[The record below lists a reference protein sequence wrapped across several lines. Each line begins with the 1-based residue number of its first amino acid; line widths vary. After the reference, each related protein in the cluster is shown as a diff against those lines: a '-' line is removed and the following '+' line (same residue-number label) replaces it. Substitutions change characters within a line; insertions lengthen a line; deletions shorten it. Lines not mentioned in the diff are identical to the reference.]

1 MQVSVG
7 DRIIIK
13 PHHAGEPSRDCV
25 VVEIHGSDGQPPYVV
40 RWADSG
46 HDTLFFPGP
55 DATVHHFEHAPK

>member
-1 MQVSVG
+1 MQVSIG

-13 PHHAGEPSRDCV
+13 PHHAGEHFRDCV
-25 VVEIHGSDGQPPYVV
+25 VVEIHGPDGQPPYVV

-55 DATVHHFEHAPK
+55 DVTIHHFEHAPQ